1 MYVSTFIG
9 LYLYC
14 IYIMLLC
21 CIYIHV
27 SYLYL
32 YLCYCIVS
40 TFNNNSYIY
49 IIFNILKFKEM
60 TLVLSVIN
68 FKGGVGK
75 TTTATNLATC
85 LTAQGKRVLVV
96 DMDAQGN
103 VGMSVGINVYQEG
116 LLTLGDVLAVSSVS
130 IEKCIIKNQYFDLI
144 PNNLY
149 TYLKTNKRASYDILS
164 DALEGIK
171 QKYDFILIDTP
182 PSIEFYTCNAIMASD
197 LMLIVTEY
205 SKFSIEGVKIL
216 MSVFDGMQGKVAS
229 KLQHSPRAILFTMYQ
244 NTSTFRAL
252 TNMIEKQTHLGL
264 FLDVKIPRSLEVSKA
279 SYEGVPVASKKNK
292 VAQAYKDLATQMID
306 FVAKKRIYNSK
317 YQINF

>member
-1 MYVSTFIG
+1 MF
-9 LYLYC
+9 
-14 IYIMLLC
+14 
-21 CIYIHV
+21 H
-27 SYLYL
+27 
-32 YLCYCIVS
+32 
-40 TFNNNSYIY
+40 N
-49 IIFNILKFKEM
+49 LKFKAM

-85 LTAQGKRVLVV
+85 LTAQGKKVLVI

-103 VGMSVGINVYQEG
+103 VGMSLGINVYQEG
-116 LLTLGDVLAVSSVS
+116 LPTIGDVLSSGS
-130 IEKCIIKNQYFDLI
+130 FLIEQCIIKNSYFDLI

-149 TYLKTNKRASYDILS
+149 TYLKTNRRASYDILS
-164 DALEGIK
+164 DALERIK

-244 NTSTFRAL
+244 NTSSFKAL
-252 TNMIEKQTHLGL
+252 TNKIEKETHLGL
-264 FLDVKIPRSLEVSKA
+264 FLDTKIPRSIEVSKA

-292 VAQAYKDLATQMID
+292 VAQAYKELATQMID
-306 FVAKKRIYNSK
+306 FVATKTIYNSK
-317 YQINF
+317 FQVKF